1 MMMSTLP
8 SPLLERIKASRP
20 LLITFGIL
28 LIVSGLLF
36 VTFTGVA
43 TLTSVYLFG
52 LLMIFAGVLQAITA
66 VSALSGGQRWLWLLF
81 SLLYILAGYFAFEAP
96 LATASALTWLIAAF
110 IIVGGFVRFVSDFQV
125 KAING
130 WGWVLFSGVLLFVTG
145 LLIAINPSSP
155 LWLLGLMLGL
165 DLLFQGINL
174 LILSLA
180 IKKL

>member
-1 MMMSTLP
+1 MSTLP
-8 SPLLERIKASRP
+8 SSLIMQIKASRP

-36 VTFTGVA
+36 VAFTGVA

-52 LLMIFAGVLQAITA
+52 LLMIFAGVLQAITS
-66 VSALSGGQRWLWLLF
+66 VSALTGGQRWLWLLF
-81 SLLYILAGYFAFEAP
+81 SLLYIFAGFFAFKAP

-110 IIVGGFVRFVSDFQV
+110 IILGGLFRILSAFQL

-130 WGWVLFSGVLLFVTG
+130 WGWVLFSGILLFITG
-145 LLIAINPSSP
+145 LLIAINPTSP

-180 IKKL
+180 IKKM

>member
-1 MMMSTLP
+1 MSTLP
-8 SPLLERIKASRP
+8 GPLIEQIKSSRP

-36 VTFTGVA
+36 VTFTGIA

-52 LLMIFAGVLQAITA
+52 LLMIFAGVLQAITSI
-66 VSALSGGQRWLWLLF
+66 SALSGGQRWLWLLF
-81 SLLYILAGYFAFEAP
+81 SLVYILAGYFAFKSP

-110 IIVGGFVRFVSDFQV
+110 IIVGGLFRIISAFKLKS
-125 KAING
+125 ING
-130 WGWVLFSGVLLFVTG
+130 WGWVLFSGLLLLGTG
-145 LLIAINPSSP
+145 LMIAINPTSP

-174 LILSLA
+174 LILSFA
-180 IKKL
+180 IKKM

>member
-1 MMMSTLP
+1 MSTLP
-8 SPLLERIKASRP
+8 SPFIERIKASRP

-28 LIVSGLLF
+28 LIASGLLF
-36 VTFTGVA
+36 ITFTGIA

-52 LLMIFAGVLQAITA
+52 LLMIFAGLLQAVTSI
-66 VSALSGGQRWLWLLF
+66 SALSGGQRWLWLLF
-81 SLLYILAGYFAFEAP
+81 SLLYILAGFFAFKAP

-110 IIVGGFVRFVSDFQV
+110 IIVGGVFRIVSAFQL

-145 LLIAINPSSP
+145 VLIALNPSSP
-155 LWLLGLMLGL
+155 LWLLGLMLGV

-180 IKKL
+180 IKKM

>member
-1 MMMSTLP
+1 MSTLP
-8 SPLLERIKASRP
+8 SSLIMQIKASRP

-28 LIVSGLLF
+28 LIASGLLF
-36 VTFTGVA
+36 VAFTGVA

-52 LLMIFAGVLQAITA
+52 LLMIFAGILQAITS
-66 VSALSGGQRWLWLLF
+66 VSALTGGQRWLWLLF
-81 SLLYILAGYFAFEAP
+81 SLLYIFAGFFAFKAP

-110 IIVGGFVRFVSDFQV
+110 IIVGGLFRILSAFQL

-130 WGWVLFSGVLLFVTG
+130 WGWVLFSGILLFITG
-145 LLIAINPSSP
+145 LLIAINPTSP

-180 IKKL
+180 IKKM